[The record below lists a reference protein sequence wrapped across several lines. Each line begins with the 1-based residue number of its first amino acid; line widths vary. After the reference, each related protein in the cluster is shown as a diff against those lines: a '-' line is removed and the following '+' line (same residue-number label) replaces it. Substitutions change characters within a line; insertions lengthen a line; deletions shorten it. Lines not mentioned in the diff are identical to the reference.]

1 MTVLP
6 RSWFVRVLFGLLAA
20 AVLVVGLPQAG
31 QAADAP
37 TPSAGRSASATPPAG
52 SSPPVDSS
60 PPTDSGA
67 TSTSTGDRGA
77 ILIGTSGFE
86 FEDLDPQTTP
96 NLWAMM
102 QSAQIGTMTPRSVR
116 SVSCPVDGWLAVGS
130 GRRAADEP
138 RPQCRVPQPPL
149 DGWVADWDVYAQVAR
164 GDNYDAALGGLAE
177 AVPSI
182 SAFGPGAAIAAA
194 DPTGR
199 IEAWS
204 PIGDDIGPRAAAA
217 SEAGELTIVDLG
229 NSAADGYSLRDLD
242 RRVGAVLSAT
252 GWMTADAADGIGE
265 GTSPVIFASIADGTH
280 DGSSMQATMMLQPG
294 EKPGLLTSSSTRQ
307 PGLVQVP
314 DIAPTLVQLS
324 GGEPMGNVAGA
335 PMSSTPGGSWESRYQ
350 SVLDRQVAVKTQNEI
365 STWFFP
371 VVATLMVVLLVL
383 AWFLRRRHAELVRSG
398 AYRLGIVFAA
408 MPVSTYLVNTV
419 PWERATNPDIAMLG
433 ALVGWAL
440 VLGALAL
447 LGPWSRHRLGPV
459 LFVCVVTVTVLGYDV
474 VTGSQLQMS
483 TLLGEPLLI
492 ASRFYGIGNSAL
504 ALYCCALLLAVA
516 GFASMTK
523 RPMARLSIVLIP
535 VLVSCALLAAP
546 GLGTKFGSVP
556 TLIIGVAYLA
566 LASAGIRFSLKR
578 LGLTVGI
585 AGFVMLLVLFLDWLR
600 PANQRTHF
608 GRFFDSLISGEALG
622 VLARKIDMNID
633 ILTQS
638 WMTVIL
644 PLVIIAVFWAALMP
658 QRFGL
663 RGLVDAYARIP
674 LLRAGMISL
683 AILLGV
689 GTIINDSGIVVP
701 AVGILFLVPVL
712 AHLETFR
719 TPSSPAEATA
729 ATRLTSPAGPPPAD
743 AEDAAGATAAADA
756 ENPSGAESAPDSGPA
771 ASRSTT
777 ADRTARDGVSPTDPR
792 RLSDRSPER
801 RGGAPS

>member
-1 MTVLP
+1 MTALLHS
-6 RSWFVRVLFGLLAA
+6 RLVRALMLCLAV
-20 AVLVVGLPQAG
+20 AVLVVGLPQAS
-31 QAADAP
+31 QAAPAQAAAP
-37 TPSAGRSASATPPAG
+37 PAQAARAQAAAATTSAPSSASTTPPAA
-52 SSPPVDSS
+52 P
-60 PPTDSGA
+60 A
-67 TSTSTGDRGA
+67 TSPAPAERGT
-77 ILIGTSGFE
+77 ILIGTSGFT

-138 RPQCRVPQPPL
+138 RRQCRVSQPPL

-164 GDNYDAALGGLAE
+164 GDNYDAALGGLAV
-177 AVPSI
+177 AVPRI

-194 DPTGR
+194 DPTGA
-199 IEAWS
+199 IDDWS
-204 PIGDDIGPRAAAA
+204 PIGDDIGPQAA
-217 SEAGELTIVDLG
+217 SASESGNLTIVDLG
-229 NSAADGYSLRDLD
+229 NTEADGYSLRDLD
-242 RRVGAVLSAT
+242 RRVGAILAAT
-252 GWMTADAADGIGE
+252 GWATGDASDGLGE
-265 GTSPVIFASIADGTH
+265 GTTPVIFSSIADGTH
-280 DGSSMQATMMLQPG
+280 DGSSMQATMMLKPG
-294 EKPGLLTSSSTRQ
+294 EDPGLLTSSSTRQ

-335 PMSSTPGGSWESRYQ
+335 PMSSNPGGSWESRYQ

-371 VVATLMVVLLVL
+371 VVASLMAGLLAL
-383 AWFLRRRHAELVRSG
+383 AWFLRRRNAELVHST

-408 MPVSTYLVNTV
+408 LPVSTYLVNV
-419 PWERATNPDIAMLG
+419 LPWERATNPDIAMLG

-447 LGPWSRHRLGPV
+447 LGPWRRHRLGPV
-459 LFVCVVTVTVLGYDV
+459 LFVSVVTVLVLAYDV
-474 VTGSQLQMS
+474 ITGSQLQMS

-516 GFASMTK
+516 GFASLAT
-523 RPMARLSIVLIP
+523 RPLVRIAIVLVP
-535 VLVSCALLAAP
+535 VLVSCVLLAAP

-556 TLIIGVAYLA
+556 TLIVGVAYLA

-600 PANQRTHF
+600 PADQRTHF

-644 PLVIIAVFWAALMP
+644 PLIIIAVFWVALMP
-658 QRFGL
+658 QRFALG
-663 RGLVDAYARIP
+663 GLVDLYARIP
-674 LLRAGMISL
+674 LLRAGMVSL

-719 TPSSPAEATA
+719 IRDSPAEAAPPTA
-729 ATRLTSPAGPPPAD
+729 ATPSRPPTTETI
-743 AEDAAGATAAADA
+743 AE
-756 ENPSGAESAPDSGPA
+756 
-771 ASRSTT
+771 
-777 ADRTARDGVSPTDPR
+777 V
-792 RLSDRSPER
+792 
-801 RGGAPS
+801 